1 MKRIYEI
8 EIWEI
13 EVDEFY
19 FNFPY
24 TIKIYNWEECIDTIK
39 WEIND
44 DHSWSDDIEWWK
56 RELKWSV
63 AYEMVLENLF

>member
-24 TIKIYNWEECIDTIK
+24 TVKVFNGDDCIDIIK

-44 DHSWSDDIEWWK
+44 DHSWSDDIERWK
-56 RELKWSV
+56 RELKKEV
-63 AYEMVLENLF
+63 AYELVLQDLF